1 MNIRKILHFS
11 IYNPWIV
18 LGLTGIAAFFGYMS
32 LKDLPIDAVPDVTN
46 NQVQINL
53 VKEGFSPLEM
63 EKQITLP
70 IENSL
75 AGIPGLEETRSLT
88 RNGFTQITAIFEDH
102 VNIYFAR
109 QQITERIEE
118 LKGEL
123 PEGLELKL
131 GPLATGLSE
140 VAMWIVRYAHPDG
153 LGASIEPGKPGWQ
166 VDSSYLT
173 PEGTLLKTEKEQ
185 AAYLREV
192 QDWVI
197 RPQLKNIKGLASID
211 SIGGYVKQ
219 IEIVPDLNKLTQL
232 NVGLN
237 ELTEVLNN
245 SLGSAGPGSLNQT
258 GEAFLVR
265 VDGKIKS
272 VEELNNLVLFQRA
285 LGPIRLKD
293 IATVKT
299 GFEPRYG
306 SSSANGEEVVTG
318 TALMLMGANSR
329 TVSLAVQEKI
339 EKINPTLPKDIIA
352 EVVLT
357 RSELVDSTIRTVV
370 TNLSEGALLVI
381 AVLFLFLGNFRA
393 ALITSMV
400 IPLSMLL
407 TGIGMFYGKISGNL
421 MSLGAIDFGLI
432 VDGAVIITENA
443 LTRMKQGID
452 SRESLLNACIEMI
465 RPSLFGQLIIL
476 IVYGPILL
484 LGGVE
489 GRMFHPMAWTVI
501 FALISAFILS
511 ITFIPAALSLFLK
524 QTDAHENKLTAKL
537 KNLYQPLL
545 EASLAKP
552 LKLVTFGGATLVLA
566 SLFYLQL
573 GSEFVPALDEKNLA
587 LQAMRIPS
595 TSIDTSTD
603 MQREVEKAV
612 MGFDEVKLVFSKTGT
627 AEMATDP
634 MTPNLSDTFV
644 ILKPR
649 SEWPDPSLD
658 KNELIEAM
666 EERLFKVP
674 GNNYEFTQ
682 PIQLRFNELIGGVKS
697 DVAVKLYGDDFE
709 KLGEATN
716 DIAHALSH
724 LKGAKDIKV
733 GQTDGLPTLDI
744 QYKRESLSRY
754 GIPLKEGI
762 DLIQTA
768 IQGSTVGQ
776 MVHGDRSFD
785 IVVRLTPPTLQSIGL
800 IPLKSNISFP
810 TFIPLKELANINTT
824 SGLNEIKREQG
835 KRFQTVEVNVRGR
848 DLGSFIED
856 LEKTLATLSLPKG
869 YWIEIGGQYDHLL
882 SSKKKLETVIPLS
895 FGLILLL
902 LYAALKSLR
911 LSLIVFTGVPF
922 AWVGGILALWF
933 TGIPFS
939 ISAAVGFIA
948 LSGIAV
954 LNGLVL
960 LTAIEHRLKR
970 ESLHDAIFQGSLE
983 RLRPVLMTALVAM
996 LGFLPMA
1003 LSNAPGAEVQKP
1015 LAIVVIGGLFSST
1028 LLTLLILPAL
1038 TQLIMRRKYLQNV

>member
-1 MNIRKILHFS
+1 MIKKILHFS

-18 LGLTGIAAFFGYMS
+18 LGLTALVGFFGFQS

-53 VKEGFSPLEM
+53 VREGLTPLEM

-70 IENSL
+70 VENSL

-88 RNGFTQITAIFEDH
+88 RNGFTQVTAIFEDS

-118 LKGEL
+118 LKGDL
-123 PEGLELKL
+123 PEGIEIKL

-140 VAMWIVRYAHPDG
+140 VAMWILKYQHPDG
-153 LGASIEPGKPGWQ
+153 LGAEIRPGKPGWQ

-173 PEGTLLKTEKEQ
+173 PEGVLLKTDKEK

-197 RPQLKNIKGLASID
+197 KPQLKGIKGLATVD

-219 IEIVPDLNKLTQL
+219 IEVVPDLNKLTEL
-232 NVGLN
+232 NISLSEFSN
-237 ELTEVLNN
+237 ALNN
-245 SLGSAGPGSLNQT
+245 NLGAAGPGNLHQT
-258 GEAFLVR
+258 GEAYLVR
-265 VDGKIKS
+265 IDGKIKS
-272 VEELNNLVLFQRA
+272 VDELNQLVLFQSK
-285 LGPIRLKD
+285 LGPIKVKD

-299 GFEPRYG
+299 GFEPRSG

-329 TVSLAVQEKI
+329 TVSKAVEEKI
-339 EKINPTLPKDIIA
+339 GKINLTLPHDIQA
-352 EVVLT
+352 EVVLN
-357 RSELVDSTIRTVV
+357 RSELVDSTIQTVV

-381 AVLFLFLGNFRA
+381 AVLFLFLGNIRA

-432 VDGAVIITENA
+432 VDGAVILTENA
-443 LTRMKQGID
+443 LTRMKSGLD
-452 SRESLLNACIEMI
+452 SKASLLASCEEMI

-476 IVYGPILL
+476 IVFLPILL

-511 ITFIPAALSLFLK
+511 ITFIPASLSLFLK
-524 QTDAHENKLTAKL
+524 KKDAHENKLTALL
-537 KNLYQPLL
+537 KTWYQPLL
-545 EASLAKP
+545 EQSLKKP
-552 LKLVTFGGATLVLA
+552 VRLATFGGLTLA
-566 SLFYLQL
+566 IAALFYLQL
-573 GSEFVPALDEKNLA
+573 GSEFVPSLDEKNLA

-612 MGFDEVKLVFSKTGT
+612 LSFPEVKTVFSKTGT

-649 SEWPDPSLD
+649 HEWPDPDLS
-658 KNELIEAM
+658 KNELIESM
-666 EERLFKVP
+666 EEALHKVP

-697 DVAVKLYGDDFE
+697 DVAIKIYGDDFE
-709 KLGEATN
+709 TMGIAAGE
-716 DIAHALSH
+716 IAHSLSH

-733 GQTDGLPTLDI
+733 GQSEGLPSLDI
-744 QYKRESLSRY
+744 HYAREALSRY
-754 GIPLKEGI
+754 GIPLKDGI
-762 DLIQTA
+762 EMLQTA
-768 IQGSTVGQ
+768 IQGQTVGQ
-776 MVHGDRSFD
+776 MVKGDRSFD
-785 IVVRLTPPTLQSIGL
+785 IVVRLNPPTLQTIGYL
-800 IPLKSNISFP
+800 PLKSNLSFP
-810 TFIPLKELANINTT
+810 TFVPLKEVAKIETT
-824 SGLNEIKREQG
+824 VGLNEIKREQG
-835 KRFQTVEVNVRGR
+835 KRFQTVEANVRGR

-856 LEKTLATLSLPKG
+856 LESNLTSISLPKG

-882 SSKKKLETVIPLS
+882 SSKKRLETVIPLS

-902 LYAALKSLR
+902 LYTALKSFR
-911 LSLIVFTGVPF
+911 LTLLVFTAVPF
-922 AWVGGILALWF
+922 AWIGGILALWF

-939 ISAAVGFIA
+939 ISAAIGFIA

-960 LTAIEHRLKR
+960 LTSIENRLNT
-970 ESLHDAIFQGSLE
+970 ESVHDAILNGSLE

-1003 LSNAPGAEVQKP
+1003 LSNAPGSEVQKP
-1015 LAIVVIGGLFSST
+1015 LAIVVIGGLFTST

-1038 TQLIMRRKYLQNV
+1038 TKIFIKKTT